1 MQVRELQN
9 VAGVYTQMMAV
20 MSSLALRG
28 LVHCDYN
35 EFNVLVKLPAAVY

>member
-1 MQVRELQN
+1 MQVRELQD

-20 MSSLALRG
+20 MISLALRG

-35 EFNVLVKLPAAVY
+35 EFNVLVKLPAVVY